1 MFYVMSNKTDIII
14 VASGNV
20 RYHQKLGFK
29 VESNHKNYDQA
40 ELATKILET
49 V

>member
-14 VASGNV
+14 VAAGNV
-20 RYHQKLGFK
+20 RYHQGIGFK
-29 VESNHKNYDQA
+29 VESSHSNYNQA
-40 ELATKILET
+40 ELSVIILET